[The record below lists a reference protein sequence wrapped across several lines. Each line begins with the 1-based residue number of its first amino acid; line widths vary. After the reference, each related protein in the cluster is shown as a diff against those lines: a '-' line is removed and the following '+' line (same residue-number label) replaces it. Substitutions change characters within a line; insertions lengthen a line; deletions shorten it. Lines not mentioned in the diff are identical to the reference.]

1 MISNVRR
8 LSMLIALLLSLCAP
22 LAVWAQM
29 SAQESKTAQGMVSGT
44 LYLRLDVPLR
54 SEVGHW
60 GLGSEPLLEVSPT
73 GHDSSRLINREMK
86 NKEMTETSRWR
97 MRERINWV
105 FFPNYPVR
113 YGKLTVKGN
122 TVEVFLEG
130 VQPNYEVR
138 IDFIQIDSLA
148 DFTKAFNQ
156 TFSNVPLQDEHP
168 EWPAEIRNAI
178 AEHRLVVG
186 MTTEQAFDVVGTPLD
201 VKTDDASGV
210 HTEIWHPR
218 QDKGKVVVVG
228 YVDAALGS
236 TGFPAQLKFIDG
248 KLQVIG

>member
-1 MISNVRR
+1 MISNIQR
-8 LSMLIALLLSLCAP
+8 LSMLIALLLSFCAP

-29 SAQESKTAQGMVSGT
+29 SAQDSETAKFMVSGT

-54 SEVGHW
+54 SEVGNW
-60 GLGSEPLLEVSPT
+60 GVGSEPLLEVSPT
-73 GHDSSRLINREMK
+73 GHDTSRLIGEEMK
-86 NKEMTETSRWR
+86 SKEMTATSRFKK
-97 MRERINWV
+97 RERINWA

-113 YGKLTVKGN
+113 YGKLTVRGN

-130 VQPNYEVR
+130 IRPNDYEVK

-156 TFSNVPLQDEHP
+156 TFSKVPLQDEHP

-218 QDKGKVVVVG
+218 QDKGKVVG
-228 YVDAALGS
+228 RRTKDLGS
-236 TGFPAQLKFIDG
+236 TGFPAQLKFVDG

>member
-1 MISNVRR
+1 MISNVHR
-8 LSMLIALLLSLCAP
+8 LSILAVILLSFCAP
-22 LAVWAQM
+22 LAVRAQM
-29 SAQESKTAQGMVSGT
+29 SAQDSQTAKAMISGT

-54 SEVGHW
+54 SEVGNW
-60 GLGSEPLLEVSPT
+60 GVGSEPLLEVSPT
-73 GHDSSRLINREMK
+73 GHDSSRLIGEEM
-86 NKEMTETSRWR
+86 NSKEMTTTSRFKK
-97 MRERINWV
+97 RERINWA

-130 VQPNYEVR
+130 EKPINYEVK
-138 IDFIQIDSLA
+138 INFIQINSVA

-156 TFSNVPLQDEHP
+156 TFSKVPLQDEHP

-186 MTTEQAFDVVGTPLD
+186 MTMEQAFDVVGTPLD
-201 VKTDDASGV
+201 MKTDDASGV

-218 QDKGKVVVVG
+218 QDKGAVVG
-228 YVDAALGS
+228 RKTKDLGS
-236 TGFPAQLKFIDG
+236 TGFPAQLKFVDG